1 MPITFLS
8 AGEEVFILRLAG
20 DALMVEF
27 AFLFIK
33 APLKVATSTESFM
46 LYIGMICTQFGASR
60 KSLIASL
67 TFIPCAVLFQSF
79 VVTDF
84 VLCIFFHFKILFK
97 TDESGRK
104 WMKAEESG

>member
-20 DALMVEF
+20 DAVMVEF

-33 APLKVATSTESFM
+33 APLKVATSSASLM
-46 LYIGMICTQFGASR
+46 LYMGMICAQFGASR

-67 TFIPCAVLFQSF
+67 TFIPCAVLFQSL

-84 VLCIFFHFKILFK
+84 VLCIFYLKILFK
-97 TDESGRK
+97 MDGSR
-104 WMKAEESG
+104 

>member
-27 AFLFIK
+27 AFLFMK
-33 APLKVATSTESFM
+33 APLKVATSTASNM
-46 LYIGMICTQFGASR
+46 LYIGMLCTQFGASQ
-60 KSLIASL
+60 KSTIASL
-67 TFIPCAVLFQSF
+67 TFIPCAVLFQSL

-84 VLCIFFHFKILFK
+84 VLCISFQNFIQN
-97 TDESGRK
+97 G
-104 WMKAEESG
+104 